1 VAEDPVQVSRWPP
14 SEVSER
20 HERFAAFIRT
30 ERAAILAA
38 YADTLEVLRSPVIA
52 ESRACDQ
59 AMTDAAQIIVDVA
72 ASVQG
77 NDIRSDGSYET
88 PPWMIGTG
96 RTESQLSP
104 ADLLRAATALF
115 DVTVSALASHVK
127 DDPELL
133 PCFTTAIVAL
143 NESIGRRIRE
153 ATFAYTGFLLERVD
167 QANADERR
175 RIARDLHDRL
185 GEGMSVAFR
194 QLELHEITSREDQ
207 LTTSPRAAMAKDAIA
222 EAMRRLRVVTSEL
235 REDSVRSLEKALIQY
250 IDSAAPDAAAD
261 VRLRVSGDETW
272 APSAVIDEAFLILRE
287 AIRNA
292 LRHGSPRMILI
303 GVAVAPHELH
313 AWVEDD
319 GCGFVFVNHVDQAF
333 TGSGLLSMRERAA
346 LLGGRLTIA
355 SVPGQGTGVE
365 LLVPLSGHSDE

>member
-1 VAEDPVQVSRWPP
+1 MAEDPVQVSRWPP

-72 ASVQG
+72 ASAQG

-115 DVTVSALASHVK
+115 GVTVSALASHVK

-175 RIARDLHDRL
+175 RIARDLH
-185 GEGMSVAFR
+185 
-194 QLELHEITSREDQ
+194 EITSREDQ

-235 REDSVRSLEKALIQY
+235 REDSVRSLGKALIQY

-319 GCGFVFVNHVDQAF
+319 GFVFVFVNHVDQAF